1 MAIDS
6 GGALSAILRVLISKV
21 MPDFIFGNIPFPILV
36 VNVLEC
42 FMMGSLSELLYLYVP
57 NMIIRSFIMP
67 GFLGGFTTFSAFT
80 LEIGNL
86 VEKDLYDTT
95 TYYTILSV
103 CCSIVSFF
111 IGMKMVRILQ

>member
-1 MAIDS
+1 
-6 GGALSAILRVLISKV
+6 
-21 MPDFIFGNIPFPILV
+21 
-36 VNVLEC
+36 
-42 FMMGSLSELLYLYVP
+42 MMGSLSELLYLYVP

-95 TYYTILSV
+95 TYYTILSI